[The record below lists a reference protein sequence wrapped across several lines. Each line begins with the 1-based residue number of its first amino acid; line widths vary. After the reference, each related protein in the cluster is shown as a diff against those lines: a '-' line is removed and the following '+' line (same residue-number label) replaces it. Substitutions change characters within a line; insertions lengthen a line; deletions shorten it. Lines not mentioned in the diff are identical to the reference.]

1 MKYEHNEKAEK
12 TFGRVKRQKLGKSI
26 NSMLNM
32 LFCLISAFNSRRAM
46 IYVPR
51 WLAMKNKINSKRTK
65 THNTAP
71 HTCNPLCFH
80 ELFAGSF
87 NLDLKIPFR
96 PFFRK
101 DRKRSKGNIRVRTKA
116 PRDSSTF
123 QFTFVTSLVLPF
135 QPNNM
140 VHY

>member
-1 MKYEHNEKAEK
+1 
-12 TFGRVKRQKLGKSI
+12 
-26 NSMLNM
+26 M

-96 PFFRK
+96 PFSAKIANEAQAIYEYLRM
-101 DRKRSKGNIRVRTKA
+101 KA

-123 QFTFVTSLVLPF
+123 QFTFATSLVLPF